1 METAMQVIVAIIAVP
16 LFALGI
22 RSMFMPANM
31 GDAVGLTPI
40 GIPGLS
46 EIRGVLGGVF
56 LGFVTMIVAGLATD
70 DTTWFLAAAT
80 VMAAVAVGRIVS
92 IATDGFHKAV
102 VPSLVIELVMSGAL
116 LAAHITLS

>member
-31 GDAVGLTPI
+31 GDAVGITPI

-46 EIRGVLGGVF
+46 EIRSHLGGLF
-56 LGFVTMIVAGLATD
+56 LATVTMIVAGLATD

-80 VMAAVAVGRIVS
+80 VTAAVAVGRIVS

-116 LAAHITLS
+116 LAAHNTLS